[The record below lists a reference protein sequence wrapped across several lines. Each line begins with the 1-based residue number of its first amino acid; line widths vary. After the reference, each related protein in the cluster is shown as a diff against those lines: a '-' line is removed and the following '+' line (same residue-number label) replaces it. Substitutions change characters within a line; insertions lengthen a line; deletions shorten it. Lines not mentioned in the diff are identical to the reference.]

1 MTAKRKCTKLKT
13 LRLTLEES
21 GYKLSELMYPS
32 KGLEDSICDA
42 MNRYTQ
48 QELESKE
55 QEIENLK
62 RELKEA
68 NDELRSIAEDEAGA
82 DL

>member
-1 MTAKRKCTKLKT
+1 MKN
-13 LRLTLEES
+13 
-21 GYKLSELMYPS
+21 GYEGFIS
-32 KGLEDSICDA
+32 KGGGFEGTIEIA
-42 MNRYTQ
+42 MERYSQ
-48 QELESKE
+48 QQLESKDK
-55 QEIENLK
+55 EIENLK